1 MGFIDTLLKFLV
13 AITFDVADFFIGRIP
28 VWGTIFDIAGGFL
41 GLWLWG
47 GIGTLQFAEIIDIT
61 DQIDGFIPT
70 LTLAGTISFLT
81 RDT

>member
-28 VWGTIFDIAGGFL
+28 VWGTIFDITGGFL

-47 GIGTLQFAEIIDIT
+47 VA
-61 DQIDGFIPT
+61 
-70 LTLAGTISFLT
+70 
-81 RDT
+81 